1 MSLIDAEGQRI
12 TPETLSRAERNRYE
26 HEMRESS
33 KCSDAHKIEAYA
45 YANLVKG
52 FSECVITGDGS
63 IGDADI
69 TVLSAF
75 SSTFNSADLPTKPWD
90 DVSEEQFNNTHKL
103 FRSPWIAS
111 AADVLGA
118 VLFLTLVSR
127 AIKATR
133 EIQAEHAAYNELDMQ
148 MLAGHERESQARNPS
163 HPEFRPAPRPIDES
177 AGAHPAGGCRV
188 VSGGCA
194 VPLALALA

>member
-52 FSECVITGDGS
+52 FSECFITGDGS
-63 IGDADI
+63 IGDTDI

-75 SSTFNSADLPTKPWD
+75 SSTFNSADLPSKPWD

-103 FRSPWIAS
+103 FRSPWIAR

-118 VLFLTLVSR
+118 ELFLTLVSR

-133 EIQAEHAAYNELDMQ
+133 EIQAEHATYNEWDMQ
-148 MLAGHERESQARNPS
+148 MLGGSERESLA
-163 HPEFRPAPRPIDES
+163 HDEMLKHYPRFAEAS
-177 AGAHPAGGCRV
+177 T
-188 VSGGCA
+188 SGSPGNRS
-194 VPLALALA
+194 LR